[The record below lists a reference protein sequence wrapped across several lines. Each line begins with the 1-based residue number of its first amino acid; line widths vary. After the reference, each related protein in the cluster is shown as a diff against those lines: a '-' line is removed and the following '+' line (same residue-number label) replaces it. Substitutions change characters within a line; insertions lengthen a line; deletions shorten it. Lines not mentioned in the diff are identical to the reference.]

1 MEHWYL
7 HADLDAFFA
16 SVEQLDNPELRGKP
30 VIVGGKP
37 EDRRSVVS
45 TASYEARAF
54 GVHSAMPVFQ
64 AYRLCPQGIFVHGRM
79 QRYAELSYQIMNI
92 FRDYSP
98 DVDQMSIDEAFI
110 DLTGT
115 EKLFGPPEKVALE
128 IKKRVKEETGLT
140 ISVGL
145 ATTKYLAKISSG
157 LSKPDGFYHL
167 KAGNEQNFMLNLP
180 LTKVWGLGPKSLE
193 LIRSKGLISTRDI
206 YERSFDTLEFLF
218 GKNMASFL
226 YNVVRGEEKE
236 SFARETKSH
245 SISAETTFPYDLTDI
260 YTIETELLELA
271 HGVYFR
277 LLKKEGYSRT
287 AFVKIR
293 YDDFSTSTVQE
304 TVERNIM
311 TLDSFFEIIK
321 RLFEKRY
328 ENGRGIRLLGVG
340 FENITKEDKPY
351 QQDLFST
358 GNDEKKQAV
367 EKAILKLSKK
377 HPEIK
382 VRKARTLKAVL
393 VVFMLSALCV
403 RGTAAEEKPLP
414 VKDQLPVEDPPTI
427 FDFDIND
434 KNHVDLSLSGYW
446 KGMLTENLDITFGN
460 GTRTGFSWGVP
471 VFKQDVELSASLW
484 LNHHWYFE
492 ADFADAFTKNTVAA
506 GYEGD
511 GLIRKARVA
520 NRGITM
526 SEGYSASL
534 FGFGL
539 EGGNNQA
546 PGFLLQMMPPSERWQ
561 ADFLLRYDMTEVKSA
576 TWYGMNSVTD
586 VKIDVA
592 NFMYGRE
599 FRFPEAAELL
609 LGNISA
615 VYVQDPSGKYTDSK
629 GRKFKKL
636 SSDEYSIRKENQRLF
651 ISANAG
657 AGKGSAVLV
666 TFFSSASVS
675 AVISA
680 EGSWNDSTSFLGQIQ
695 NELGCNGK
703 YNVSKFSYNQV
714 TQINGEQALVIQ
726 NTTGFSPFLCPSVY
740 DLGTSTEKEEFDVTV
755 ISRNSERTFARFN
768 AVNTDETYTSL
779 YLDFFNDKH
788 TYMQVTDQDNP
799 QSVYPFACIAPEIY
813 LGLETASDICILSR
827 TYSPQKELRIS
838 KDAAGGTVLVYK
850 NGVIMQG
857 TSYNP
862 NTGVVTL
869 SEGITNTDKIVI
881 TWQEDTKDFTKG
893 AITAGAGIKYNF
905 LPGLTGDLSL
915 TGRWPVAFK
924 TTWAANGTDSVKNGF
939 AALTA
944 GIEWEAGDFSI
955 KEKTSVAIQKENT
968 SEGLIVLTQG
978 NGIPYTYYHD
988 ASAGTGSV
996 TDPGITGYCIPLKWT
1011 TVNEAQNVEASADI
1025 KLTAG
1030 SLIMNSDT
1038 LEVALKPDFKINDFA
1053 QPDGINLNS
1062 HLDIIL
1068 VCGIKAGETPQLENL
1083 DEYPHWKLNGISNFD
1098 LTKNNWQTVALKISD
1113 SDRSRLAAGHDARLI
1128 IKKSDSDQ
1136 SSIDGLSGT
1145 VYFGPYEPVL
1155 KAIIT
1160 TAPESYNVTSR
1171 TVQYGTDV
1179 YAARLHWS
1187 SEGAEINGDEE
1198 AQCITAIKYF
1208 SPADFSSYK
1217 NITLDFALSSPVPFT
1232 LILDNEL
1239 PAETALR
1246 LEITDSQ
1253 ILQTMANGVFHNLKI
1268 ELKTNQVYI
1277 DGLALP
1283 VTTCSLYIN
1292 KKAIPSRQKIL
1303 VKIPQD
1309 VQSEGDFYI
1318 GKLTYDDSELYG
1330 TVQNYV
1336 TASYKKEGTIVD
1348 VNGFPLI
1355 KDFSASASSLQS
1367 SGKLHSPELTVTSDL
1382 AAGATLSGIQTD
1394 TQLSFKQ
1401 EKISFASHSLKTD
1414 SSIIPFVSVL
1424 EKYDYDINSKEIR
1437 KEDNFEISLSKIN
1450 VPVVTSLKTLVQ
1462 DNLQLGKQKAEFAVS
1477 YNQPI
1482 GKYSA
1487 GISSKLNLSQK
1498 INNAFCIT
1506 QNTGVECYFY
1516 DWARISQEQ
1525 FSTGRKDAVNRASDF
1540 STKLDGII
1548 PIKEAEFKP
1557 QLEYGLNGTYKK
1569 ASKTL
1574 FTDTESLSL
1583 LLPVSL
1589 NNWAAGFEI
1598 ARKGGETKT
1607 LTAFDSLYTDGSYTA
1622 DMQNTLALQ
1631 NEHQWFYTSVPFYEL
1646 FDATLADKIKGD
1658 YSARYEIKYSRS
1670 LSNSLKD
1677 LYIPS
1682 SAVFSVIRDIKNQ
1695 NEKNADLYQL
1705 KCVLTNTSINNF
1717 GSNSVRK
1724 VFNWFQQEEIF
1735 STLTGTVK
1743 LPVKEGSIS
1752 GDIKYQLSA
1761 YLQVLLLIKEKTT
1774 VTSAID
1780 FSIDNSRNWN
1790 ARGTFVYER
1799 PSASCLYSWGIKLL
1813 FPQLLKVDYAIT
1825 RKDSLNIEFEK
1836 TSDEFIHKYGY
1847 SHYVEMMFQNHY
1859 AVTGEI
1865 GGIFTGKQKTAS
1877 SFNLNL
1883 SIGAKTEF

>member
-193 LIRSKGLISTRDI
+193 LIRSKGLHSTRDI
-206 YERSFDTLEFLF
+206 YERSYDTLEFLF
-218 GKNMASFL
+218 GKNMATFL
-226 YNVVRGEEKE
+226 YNVVRGGEKE
-236 SFARETKSH
+236 SFERERKSH

-287 AFVKIR
+287 AFIKIR
-293 YDDFSTSTVQE
+293 YDDFSTCTVQE
-304 TVERNIM
+304 TVDRNIM

-358 GNDEKKQAV
+358 GSEEKKQAV
-367 EKAILKLSKK
+367 EKAILNLSKK

-393 VVFMLSALCV
+393 AVIVMSSLSV
-403 RGTAAEEKPLP
+403 KGVAAEEKPAEIP
-414 VKDQLPVEDPPTI
+414 VKDPPVI

-446 KGMLTENLDITFGN
+446 HGMLTENLDLTFGN
-460 GTRTGFSWGVP
+460 GTRTGFSWGIP

-492 ADFADAFTKNTVAA
+492 ADFADAFMKNTIAA

-546 PGFLLQMMPPSERWQ
+546 PGFLLQLKPPSERWQ

-586 VKIDVA
+586 VKLDVS

-599 FRFPEAAELL
+599 FRFPDRTEGFLQ
-609 LGNISA
+609 NISA
-615 VYVQDPSGKYTDSK
+615 VYVQDSSGKFTDTK
-629 GRKFKKL
+629 GRKFRKL
-636 SSDEYSIRKENQRLF
+636 SSEEYSIRNENKRLF

-657 AGKGSAVLV
+657 AVKGTTVLL
-666 TFFSSASVS
+666 TFFSPASVNGI
-675 AVISA
+675 ISA
-680 EGSWNDSTSFLGQIQ
+680 EGSWSDSASFLGQIQ

-703 YNVSKFSYNQV
+703 YNVSKFSYNQI
-714 TQINGEQALVIQ
+714 TKLNGEEALVIQ
-726 NTTGFSPFLCPSVY
+726 NSTGFSPFLCPTTY
-740 DLGTSTEKEEFDVTV
+740 DLGTSVNKEEFDVSL
-755 ISRNSERTFARFN
+755 ISRNSEQTFARFN
-768 AVNTDETYTSL
+768 AVTTDESYTSL
-779 YLDFFNDKH
+779 YLDYFNDRH
-788 TYMQVTDQDNP
+788 SYIQVSDQDNP
-799 QSVYPFACIAPEIY
+799 QSPYPFACIAPEIY
-813 LGLETASDICILSR
+813 LGLTTASDICILSR
-827 TYSPQKELRIS
+827 TFCPQKELRIS

-850 NGVIMQG
+850 NGIVMHG

-869 SEGITNTDKIVI
+869 SEGISNSDKIVI
-881 TWQEDTKDFTKG
+881 TWQEDTKDFSKG
-893 AITAGAGIKYNF
+893 SITAGAGIKYNF
-905 LPGLTGDLSL
+905 LPGLSGDLSL
-915 TGRWPVAFK
+915 TGRWPVSFN
-924 TTWAANGTDSVKNGF
+924 TTFAANGNNSIKNGF

-944 GIEWEAGDFSI
+944 GIEWTGDDFSI
-955 KEKTSVAIQKENT
+955 KEKTSLSVQKDNT

-988 ASAGTGSV
+988 ASAAAGAVS
-996 TDPGITGYCIPLKWT
+996 DIGISGYCIPLKWT
-1011 TVNEAQNVEASADI
+1011 SVNEAQNVEASVDI

-1038 LEVALKPDFKINDFA
+1038 LEVAVKPDFKINAFTPA
-1053 QPDGINLNS
+1053 EGINLNS
-1062 HLDIIL
+1062 HLDVIL

-1083 DEYPHWKLNGISNFD
+1083 DEYPHWKLNGVSNFD
-1098 LTKNNWQTVALKISD
+1098 LTKNNWQTIILKIED
-1113 SDRSRLAAGHDARLI
+1113 SDRSRLADGHDARLI
-1128 IKKSDSDQ
+1128 IKKSDNA
-1136 SSIDGLSGT
+1136 SSAIDGLSGT

-1160 TAPESYNVTSR
+1160 TAPESYNVTTR
-1171 TVQYGTDV
+1171 TEQYGTDV

-1198 AQCITAIKYF
+1198 TQSIRAVKYF

-1217 NITLDFALSSPVPFT
+1217 GISLDFALNKAVPFT

-1239 PAETALR
+1239 PAATALK
-1246 LEITDSQ
+1246 LEIKDSQ
-1253 ILQTMANGVFHNLKI
+1253 ILQTMANGFFHTLKVD
-1268 ELKTNQVYI
+1268 LKSNQVYI
-1277 DGLALP
+1277 DNLALP
-1283 VTTCSLYIN
+1283 ASTYALYIN
-1292 KKAIPSRQKIL
+1292 NKVIPSRQKIL
-1303 VKIPQD
+1303 VKIPQGL
-1309 VQSEGDFYI
+1309 QSQGNFYI
-1318 GKLTYDDSELYG
+1318 GKLTYDDSEIYG
-1330 TVQNYV
+1330 NLQNYI
-1336 TASYKKEGTIVD
+1336 TASYKKEGTIID
-1348 VNGFPLI
+1348 VKGFPLI
-1355 KDFSASASSLQS
+1355 KDFSAAASSLQS
-1367 SGKLHSPELTVTSDL
+1367 SGKLHSPELTITSDL
-1382 AAGATLSGIQTD
+1382 EAGATLSGIQTMG
-1394 TQLSFKQ
+1394 QLSFKQ
-1401 EKISFASHSLKTD
+1401 EKISLASHSLKTD
-1414 SSIIPFVSVL
+1414 SSIIPFISAQ

-1437 KEDNFEISLSKIN
+1437 KEDNFEINLSKIN
-1450 VPVVTSLKTLVQ
+1450 VPLVTSVKTLVQ
-1462 DNLQLGKQKAEFAVS
+1462 DNIQLGKQKAEFEIS

-1482 GKYSA
+1482 GNYSA

-1498 INNAFCIT
+1498 INNAFCIS
-1506 QNTGVECYFY
+1506 QNSTVENYFY
-1516 DWARISQEQ
+1516 DWARISGEQ
-1525 FSTGRKDAVNRASDF
+1525 FSTGRKDAVNRVSDF
-1540 STKLDGII
+1540 STKIDGII
-1548 PIKEAEFKP
+1548 PIKETVFKP
-1557 QLEYGLNGTYKK
+1557 QLEYGLNGAYKK
-1569 ASKTL
+1569 SEKTL

-1583 LLPVSL
+1583 LLPFSL

-1607 LTAFDSLYTDGSYTA
+1607 LSSFNSLYTDGSYTA
-1622 DMQNTLALQ
+1622 DLQNTLALQ

-1646 FDATLADKIKGD
+1646 FDVKLADKIKGD

-1677 LYIPS
+1677 LFIPS
-1682 SAVFSVIRDIKNQ
+1682 SALFSVVRDIKNQ
-1695 NEKNADLYQL
+1695 NEKNADLYQI

-1724 VFNWFQQEEIF
+1724 VFNFFQQEEIF
-1735 STLTGTVK
+1735 STLTGTIK
-1743 LPVKEGSIS
+1743 IPVKEGSIS

-1761 YLQVLLLIKEKTT
+1761 YLQILLLIKEKTT
-1774 VTSAID
+1774 FTSTMD
-1780 FSIDNSRNWN
+1780 FSIDNSLNWN
-1790 ARGTFVYER
+1790 TRGTFVYER
-1799 PSASCLYSWGIKLL
+1799 PSSSCLYSLAIKYL
-1813 FPQLLKVDYAIT
+1813 FPQLLKVDYTIK

-1836 TSDEFIHKYGY
+1836 TSEEFIQKYGY
-1847 SHYVEMMFQNHY
+1847 SHYAEMMFQNHY
-1859 AVTGEI
+1859 AITGEI
-1865 GGIFTGKQKTAS
+1865 GGLYTGRQKTAS
-1877 SFNLNL
+1877 RFTLNL
-1883 SIGAKTEF
+1883 SIGAKAEF